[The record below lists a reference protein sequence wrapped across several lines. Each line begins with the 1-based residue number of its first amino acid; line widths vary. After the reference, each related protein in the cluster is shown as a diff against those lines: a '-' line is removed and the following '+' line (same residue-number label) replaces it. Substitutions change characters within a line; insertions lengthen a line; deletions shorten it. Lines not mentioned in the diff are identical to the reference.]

1 MSIFKTR
8 VKIYNVFIKRLSHAT
23 GSLLGS
29 WSMTVLHVKGKFETE
44 PPHCAL
50 GWLPQHSPP
59 QHSPPPAL
67 TAKVPNPGGLKGKIS
82 PSVKLPQSLHFQWLN
97 PSENGQHSSSRPC
110 NLTTGCT
117 ITAEGPLYSLHH
129 IRFVFRLGCFLRGL
143 FLLLSWFVSF
153 FKTRCAPH
161 ISPLC
166 SLESNPSLRMPK
178 IKLYMSSE
186 RRHPPKGKR
195 WAP

>member
-97 PSENGQHSSSRPC
+97 PSEKRTAFIIQTLQSDNWLYHHCGRP
-110 NLTTGCT
+110 
-117 ITAEGPLYSLHH
+117 P
-129 IRFVFRLGCFLRGL
+129 
-143 FLLLSWFVSF
+143 LLSASYPV
-153 FKTRCAPH
+153 C
-161 ISPLC
+161 ISPWLFPAWTFSPPVLVC
-166 SLESNPSLRMPK
+166 ELFQDKMRTSHF
-178 IKLYMSSE
+178 SSMFS
-186 RRHPPKGKR
+186 RI
-195 WAP
+195 